1 MTLTRYDEIM
11 DHIVVTDEMR
21 DRILTNID
29 RQTWRAGARKTRPAT
44 TWIPVLAAAA
54 ILFVVCNVALNI
66 DRGNTATSSQIPET
80 ELATATEAA
89 EDTAAIAELAESAD
103 ASDVAEA
110 VADSADSIEGAADA
124 ADAGGESS
132 SMVAASY
139 WADEYDSA
147 EALSEAVGFEIT
159 DLTSISFT
167 PAQTTYMAIGG
178 DLAQISYYDAEGN
191 ELTYRKSTGTE
202 DNSGD
207 YNVYSNEETA
217 TIHGYDVTLKGD
229 GSLVNL
235 AVWTDGTYAYSIYTS
250 GGCSLEAM
258 QAMIEETQ

>member
-1 MTLTRYDEIM
+1 MTRYNEIM

-21 DRILTNID
+21 ERILTNID

-54 ILFVVCNVALNI
+54 ILFVVCSVALNI
-66 DRGNTATSSQIPET
+66 DRGNQSTSSQIPET
-80 ELATATEAA
+80 ELAAATETAADTEAA
-89 EDTAAIAELAESAD
+89 VELAESAD
-103 ASDVAEA
+103 AADVAKGVKESTDGLEEA
-110 VADSADSIEGAADA
+110 ADTTDAVSESSAD
-124 ADAGGESS
+124 
-132 SMVAASY
+132 MVAASY

-147 EALSEAVGFEIT
+147 KALSEAVGFEIT
-159 DLTSISFT
+159 DLTSISFA

-207 YNVYSNEETA
+207 YNVYNTEETL
-217 TIHGYDVTLKGD
+217 TVNGQNVTLKGD

-235 AVWTDGTYAYSIYTS
+235 AVWTDETYAYSIYVS
-250 GGCSLEAM
+250 GGCSHEAM
-258 QAMIEETQ
+258 QSMIVETQ